1 MAGPGALAVKAA
13 LGHGLCGAVLELG
26 GVVVHIQL
34 AGDHAVVHLAALVG
48 PLAVVV
54 LKIHIGSDGVDTG
67 AGVGLHLLAEFL
79 VCYNCCKLLNYRG
92 KVNEKNSFNFAC
104 IINKFCLLLC

>member
-54 LKIHIGSDGVDTG
+54 FKIHIGSDGVDTG
-67 AGVGLHLLAEFL
+67 AGVYTTNAIESLNSTYL
-79 VCYNCCKLLNYRG
+79 KLNRQRS
-92 KVNEKNSFNFAC
+92 VFP
-104 IINKFCLLLC
+104 